1 MKQLVLDIAAPP
13 PPSLA
18 NFLPGRNAELL
29 YALTGLVQ
37 PASSECQLYLWGDIG
52 SGKTHLLHAAVAAAQ
67 THGLSARYASAA
79 ECTGALLAE
88 NELLALDN
96 VEQLDPAAQIS
107 LFNRINAARGGQ
119 GRVLVA
125 GSAAPAQL
133 DLRPDLT
140 TRLGWGLVYQ
150 LHALSDIEK
159 AVALTSHAAQ
169 RGFDL
174 QPGVAEYLLRHWR
187 RDLPSLMAAL
197 DTLDHYSLETQRLV
211 TVPLLREVLRG
222 VGE

>member
-1 MKQLVLDIAAPP
+1 MKQLILDIATPP
-13 PPSLA
+13 PPSLD

-29 YALTGLVQ
+29 HALRTLVQ
-37 PASSECQLYLWGDIG
+37 ASEAECQLYLWGASG
-52 SGKTHLLHAAVAAAQ
+52 SGKTHLLRAVVAAALSQ
-67 THGLSARYASAA
+67 GLSAAYLTAA
-79 ECTGALLAE
+79 DCADGLTEAVD
-88 NELLALDN
+88 LLALDDA
-96 VEQLDPAAQIS
+96 EQLDASAQIG
-107 LFNRINAARGGQ
+107 LFNRINAARAGQ
-119 GRVLVA
+119 GRVLIA
-125 GSAAPAQL
+125 GNAAPAQQ
-133 DLRPDLT
+133 DLRLDLT

-159 AVALTSHAAQ
+159 AVALASHAAQ

-174 QPGVAEYLLRHWR
+174 QPGVADYLLRHWR

-197 DTLDHYSLETQRLV
+197 DTLDHYSLETQRPV

>member
-29 YALTGLVQ
+29 HTLRGLVQ
-37 PASSECQLYLWGDIG
+37 PARSECQLYLWGDIG
-52 SGKTHLLHAAVAAAQ
+52 SGKTHLLNAAVAAAQ
-67 THGLSARYASAA
+67 LHGLTAAYTSATDCSD
-79 ECTGALLAE
+79 ALLAE
-88 NELLALDN
+88 SDVLALDN
-96 VEQLDPAAQIS
+96 VEQLDPSAQIG
-107 LFNRINAARGGQ
+107 LFNRINAARAGQ

-133 DLRPDLT
+133 DLRIDLT

-159 AVALTSHAAQ
+159 AVALASHAAQ
-169 RGFDL
+169 RGFTL
-174 QPGVAEYLLRHWR
+174 EPGVADYLLRHWR

-197 DTLDHYSLETQRLV
+197 DTLDHYSLETQRPV

-222 VGE
+222 AGE

>member
-1 MKQLVLDIAAPP
+1 MKQLVLDIATPP

-29 YALTGLVQ
+29 HALRGLVQ
-37 PASSECQLYLWGDIG
+37 PINSECQLYLWGDLG

-67 THGLSARYASAA
+67 SHGLSAAY
-79 ECTGALLAE
+79 TGATDCSDALLAE
-88 NELLALDN
+88 CDLLALDN

-107 LFNRINAARGGQ
+107 LFNRINAARAGQ

-133 DLRPDLT
+133 DLRLDLT

-159 AVALTSHAAQ
+159 AVALASHAAQ

-174 QPGVAEYLLRHWR
+174 QPGVADYLLRHWR

-211 TVPLLREVLRG
+211 TVPLLREVLKG
-222 VGE
+222 GAE